1 MTGSGSLP
9 TVRHDINR
17 YSLYLFFLAIG
28 EFVAQFLST
37 ALFSLIGEHVTLRT
51 RKHYLRAILSQNIAY
66 FDHLGAGEVGTR
78 ISSDMNILQDGISEK
93 VTFVVSAVSAFVCA
107 LCISFYKSWKLA
119 LICFSTVVAMV
130 LAMGVFGK
138 LTIPFKTKALQTQA
152 DASNVAEEAVS
163 SIRTTTAFNAQTA
176 MSNRY
181 TSHLATAQKW
191 GFRTRSTA
199 GFMLGIITCVVYMEH
214 ALSFWQG
221 SRFLVK
227 GEITL
232 SAVITIQL
240 AIMMAGFNLAQA
252 LPHFSA
258 LPQAIAAAR
267 KVFDTIDRKS
277 PVNPFAGTCRK
288 LDTITGRLEFQNLKF
303 FYPSRS
309 EPVYE
314 DLSFIIPEGKVT
326 ALVGPSGCGKST
338 IVSLIE
344 RFYLP
349 VAGNILL
356 DGVDTMEI
364 DVRWLRQQ
372 IALVSQEPV
381 LFSGTIYDNVEAGLI
396 GTDHEQVGRN
406 LDMVIPVLR

>member
-1 MTGSGSLP
+1 MTASGPLS

-37 ALFSLIGEHVTLRT
+37 ALFSLIGEHITLRT
-51 RKHYLRAILSQNIAY
+51 REHYLRAILSQNIAY
-66 FDHLGAGEVGTR
+66 FDDLGAGEVGTR
-78 ISSDMNILQDGISEK
+78 ISSDMNVIQDGISEK
-93 VTFVVSAVSAFVCA
+93 VTFVVSAVSAFVCG
-107 LCISFYKSWKLA
+107 LCIAFYKSWKLA

-130 LAMGVFGK
+130 LAIGVFGK

-152 DASNVAEEAVS
+152 EASNVAEEAVS
-163 SIRTTTAFNAQTA
+163 SIRTTTAFNAQAA

-199 GFMLGIITCVVYMEH
+199 GFMLGIVTCVVYMEH

-221 SRFLVK
+221 SRFLVN
-227 GEITL
+227 GEISL
-232 SAVITIQL
+232 GAVLTIQL
-240 AIMMAGFNLAQA
+240 AIMMAGFSLAQA
-252 LPHFSA
+252 LPHFGA
-258 LPQAIAAAR
+258 LPQAMAAAR

-277 PVNPFAGTCRK
+277 PVDPFAGAGRK
-288 LDTITGRLEFQNLKF
+288 LDTVTGRVEFQNLKV

-314 DLSFIIPEGKVT
+314 DLSFTIPEGKVT

-349 VAGNILL
+349 VAGKILL
-356 DGVDTMEI
+356 DGIDTMEM

-381 LFSGTIYDNVEAGLI
+381 LFSGTIYENVEAGLI
-396 GTDHEQVGRN
+396 GTDHEKVGSRPQIVT
-406 LDMVIPVLR
+406 LILC